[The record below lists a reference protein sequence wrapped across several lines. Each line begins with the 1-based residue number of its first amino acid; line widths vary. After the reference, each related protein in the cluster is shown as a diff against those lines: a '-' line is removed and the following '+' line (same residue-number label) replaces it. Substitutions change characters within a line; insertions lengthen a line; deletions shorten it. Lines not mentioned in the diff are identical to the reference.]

1 MSKRK
6 KEEIIV
12 NEEVKGLPYNKLI
25 KTILDYVVLGLS
37 VICLLS
43 LVIPVIRTWYP
54 LPNNPTYTNF
64 FIPGYAFVFGA
75 ELNDV
80 GSENSKRIL
89 TVLFNTRYFLSYLF
103 VVLGS
108 ISVGLGYLKNVKK
121 YKKFLRLFSALLF
134 AAAFALIFTYN
145 ADLLKELRN
154 YKGISNTIKEIE
166 FTVYGIIHLV
176 SLGVGTV
183 IMFYQANCEEFV
195 KN

>member
-6 KEEIIV
+6 QETIIV
-12 NEEVKGLPYNKLI
+12 EEEVKGLPYDKLI
-25 KTILDYVVLGLS
+25 KTILDCIVLGLS

-54 LPNNPTYTNF
+54 LSNNPTYTNF
-64 FIPGYAFVFGA
+64 FIPGYAFIFGT
-75 ELNDV
+75 EIQDV
-80 GSENSKRIL
+80 GSETSKRIL
-89 TVLFNTRYFLSYLF
+89 TVQFNLRYFLSYMF
-103 VVLGS
+103 IILGS
-108 ISVGLGYLKNVKK
+108 AGVGLGYLKGTKK
-121 YKKFLRLFSALLF
+121 YKKFFRLVSALLF
-134 AAAFALIFTYN
+134 AAAFALVFTYN
-145 ADLLKELRN
+145 AALLKELRN

-176 SLGVGTV
+176 SLGLGSI

>member
-12 NEEVKGLPYNKLI
+12 KEEVKGLPYNKLI

-54 LPNNPTYTNF
+54 LSNNPTYTNF

-75 ELNDV
+75 KLNDV

-134 AAAFALIFTYN
+134 AAAFALVFNYN

-166 FTVYGIIHLV
+166 FTIYGIIHLV
-176 SLGVGTV
+176 SLCLGSIV
-183 IMFYQANCEEFV
+183 MFYQANCEEFV

>member
-12 NEEVKGLPYNKLI
+12 KEEVKGLPYNKLI

-54 LPNNPTYTNF
+54 LSNNPTYTNF

-75 ELNDV
+75 KLNDV

-134 AAAFALIFTYN
+134 AAAFALVFNYN

-176 SLGVGTV
+176 SLCLGSIV
-183 IMFYQANCEEFV
+183 MFYQANCEEFV

>member
-12 NEEVKGLPYNKLI
+12 KEEVKGLPYNKLI

-54 LPNNPTYTNF
+54 LSNNPTYTNF

-75 ELNDV
+75 KLNDV

-121 YKKFLRLFSALLF
+121 YKKLLRLFSALLF
-134 AAAFALIFTYN
+134 AAAFALVFNYN

-166 FTVYGIIHLV
+166 FTIYGIIHLV
-176 SLGVGTV
+176 SLCLGSIV
-183 IMFYQANCEEFV
+183 MFYQANCEEFV

>member
-12 NEEVKGLPYNKLI
+12 KEEVKGLPYNKLI

-54 LPNNPTYTNF
+54 LSNNPTYTNF

-75 ELNDV
+75 KLNDV

-134 AAAFALIFTYN
+134 AAAFALVFNYN

-176 SLGVGTV
+176 SLGLGSIV
-183 IMFYQANCEEFV
+183 MFYQANCEEFV

>member
-6 KEEIIV
+6 QETIIV
-12 NEEVKGLPYNKLI
+12 EEEVKGLPYNKFI
-25 KTILDYVVLGLS
+25 KTVLDFVVLGLS

-54 LPNNPTYTNF
+54 LSNNPTYTNF
-64 FIPGYAFVFGA
+64 FIPGYAFIFGA
-75 ELNDV
+75 EIQDV
-80 GSENSKRIL
+80 GSETSKRFL
-89 TVLFNTRYFLSYLF
+89 TVQFNLRYFLSYIF
-103 VVLGS
+103 IILGS
-108 ISVGLGYLKNVKK
+108 AGVGLGYLKGTKK
-121 YKKFLRLFSALLF
+121 YKKFFRLVSALLF
-134 AAAFALIFTYN
+134 AAAFALVFTYN

-176 SLGVGTV
+176 SLGLGSIV
-183 IMFYQANCEEFV
+183 MFYQANCEEFV

>member
-6 KEEIIV
+6 QETIIV
-12 NEEVKGLPYNKLI
+12 EEEVKGLPYDKLI

-43 LVIPVIRTWYP
+43 LAIPVIRTWYP
-54 LPNNPTYTNF
+54 LSNNPTYTNF
-64 FIPGYAFVFGA
+64 FIPGYAFIFG
-75 ELNDV
+75 EKIQDV
-80 GSENSKRIL
+80 GSENSTRIL
-89 TVLFNTRYFLSYLF
+89 TVQFNLRYFLSYMF
-103 VVLGS
+103 IILGS
-108 ISVGLGYLKNVKK
+108 AGVGLGYLKGTKK
-121 YKKFLRLFSALLF
+121 YKKFFRLISALLF
-134 AAAFALIFTYN
+134 AAAFALVFTYN

-176 SLGVGTV
+176 SLGLGSIV
-183 IMFYQANCEEFV
+183 MFYQANCEEFV

>member
-6 KEEIIV
+6 QEKIIV
-12 NEEVKGLPYNKLI
+12 EEEVKGLPYNKFI
-25 KTILDYVVLGLS
+25 KTVLDFVVLGLS

-54 LPNNPTYTNF
+54 LSNNPTYTNF
-64 FIPGYAFVFGA
+64 FIPGYAFIFGA
-75 ELNDV
+75 EIQDV
-80 GSENSKRIL
+80 GSETSKRFL
-89 TVLFNTRYFLSYLF
+89 TVQFNLRYFLSYIF
-103 VVLGS
+103 IILGS
-108 ISVGLGYLKNVKK
+108 AGVGLGYLKGTKK
-121 YKKFLRLFSALLF
+121 YKKFFRLVSALLF
-134 AAAFALIFTYN
+134 AAAFALVFTYN

-176 SLGVGTV
+176 SLGLGSIV
-183 IMFYQANCEEFV
+183 MFYQANCEEFV

>member
-6 KEEIIV
+6 QETIIV
-12 NEEVKGLPYNKLI
+12 KEEVKGLPYDKLI
-25 KTILDYVVLGLS
+25 KTVLDYVVLGLS

-54 LPNNPTYTNF
+54 LSNNPTYTNF

-75 ELNDV
+75 KLNDV

-134 AAAFALIFTYN
+134 AAAFALVFNYN

-176 SLGVGTV
+176 SLCLGSIV
-183 IMFYQANCEEFV
+183 MFYQANCEEFV

>member
-6 KEEIIV
+6 QETIIV
-12 NEEVKGLPYNKLI
+12 EEEVKGLPYDKLI
-25 KTILDYVVLGLS
+25 KAILDYVVLGLS

-54 LPNNPTYTNF
+54 LSNNPTYTNF
-64 FIPGYAFVFGA
+64 FIPGYAFIFGA
-75 ELNDV
+75 KIQDV
-80 GSENSKRIL
+80 GSETSTRIL
-89 TVLFNTRYFLSYLF
+89 TVQFNLRYFLSYMF
-103 VVLGS
+103 IILGS
-108 ISVGLGYLKNVKK
+108 VGVGLGYLKGTKK
-121 YKKFLRLFSALLF
+121 YKKFFRLVSALLF
-134 AAAFALIFTYN
+134 AAAFALVFTYN

-176 SLGVGTV
+176 SLGLGSIV
-183 IMFYQANCEEFV
+183 MFYQANCEEFV